1 MTKCFDNGVLC
12 ESPFLETQINAV
24 PVSFYLIFY
33 SIILTRELFAKEVEK
48 SEMIFLKIEIKG
60 GQEEG
65 GGGQRLGVRGFNF
78 DVLQLK
84 IKFIRTEDEDN
95 TINKPTL
102 NPDREKTV

>member
-48 SEMIFLKIEIKG
+48 SEMIFFKIEIREGRKRRG
-60 GQEEG
+60 GVKD
-65 GGGQRLGVRGFNF
+65 LG
-78 DVLQLK
+78 
-84 IKFIRTEDEDN
+84 
-95 TINKPTL
+95 
-102 NPDREKTV
+102 

>member
-12 ESPFLETQINAV
+12 ESPFLETQKNAV

-60 GQEEG
+60 G
-65 GGGQRLGVRGFNF
+65 
-78 DVLQLK
+78 
-84 IKFIRTEDEDN
+84 
-95 TINKPTL
+95 
-102 NPDREKTV
+102 

>member
-48 SEMIFLKIEIKG
+48 SEMIF
-60 GQEEG
+60 
-65 GGGQRLGVRGFNF
+65 F
-78 DVLQLK
+78 
-84 IKFIRTEDEDN
+84 
-95 TINKPTL
+95 L
-102 NPDREKTV
+102 N